1 MTLLDLLHKKKL
13 KDKFASFRFKVNRD
27 RAIMCPICGRGMLR
41 LEVLDYRARHYRC
54 SESGLFFY
62 GDDEGLYICFNSLE
76 DCVKGE
82 NNERV

>member
-1 MTLLDLLHKKKL
+1 MLDSLHKKKL
-13 KDKFASFRFKVNRD
+13 KDKYVSFRFKVNKD
-27 RAIMCPICGRGMLR
+27 GELMCPICGRAMLR
-41 LEVLDYRARHYRC
+41 LKVFDYRARHYRC

-62 GDDEGLYICFNSLE
+62 GDDEGLYICFNPLE